1 MRPDTGILHFLSLFT
16 HNILMGVS
24 FSVSDFKSDYL
35 CDSCGGLLY
44 CDLEDTTLQSCIN
57 PSCKQCNQAFT
68 ILDPSAEASP
78 QLHKEL
84 EDEEA
89 KLLALIESCD
99 HEGLA
104 TYAYSARLA
113 LIYSAV
119 TTGVMPS
126 IPMWHAIG
134 DLLILMNT
142 HPPRGSDQSGT
153 TFDSIINMSYERSKR
168 LNFIEDV
175 ENGRYKI
182 VQLSGGKMQVI
193 TMKYLIPIHDML
205 KVYGLASSGNLTD
218 ESELFKFQDI
228 DELVISDVDLKPGV
242 DMADFFNSLWP
253 YVITLRYGFGLY
265 YRTSLQY
272 RYAPARVDIPY
283 ILGISYSLKSKEPV
297 FVSKENLSR
306 HFSKYSEYAEGRI
319 FDQLMAEYA
328 ESHEKVPIM
337 VSVGDK
343 VILDPLT
350 LLYFVIHL
358 NGQAIENSKMRN
370 GRDITLMKKKAA
382 DIFEVKVR
390 NELHKYGY
398 TGPDS
403 AVKVKYEYDVIG
415 ISEAKKRILV
425 IDAKFRDIAPSSI
438 SARTLVEQE
447 LLEPGEGLC
456 YEVERHKTRVD
467 YFTDNLGLFKQ
478 HLKPAGDLRSYQVRA
493 YVVTK
498 HTPLISQYK
507 SIDILSLDDLINT
520 ELAL

>member
-1 MRPDTGILHFLSLFT
+1 MNGLF
-16 HNILMGVS
+16 S
-24 FSVSDFKSDYL
+24 ARDFKSDYL
-35 CDSCGGLLY
+35 CNSCGGLLY
-44 CDLEDTTLQSCIN
+44 CDLEDATLQSCIN
-57 PSCKQCNQAFT
+57 PACKQCNREFT
-68 ILDPSAEASP
+68 IIDPSAEASP

-89 KLLALIESCD
+89 KLLGLIWSCD

-104 TYAYSARLA
+104 TYAYNSRLA
-113 LIYSAV
+113 LINTAV

-142 HPPRGSDQSGT
+142 HPPHGSDQSRT
-153 TFDSIINMSYERSKR
+153 TFDSIIKMSYERSER
-168 LNFIEDV
+168 LNFIENV

-182 VQLSGGKMQVI
+182 VQLPDGKTQVI
-193 TMKYLIPIHDML
+193 MMKYLKPIHDMY
-205 KVYGLASSGNLTD
+205 KVYGLASSGNLVD

-272 RYAPARVDIPY
+272 RYTPARVDIPY
-283 ILGISYSLKSKEPV
+283 ILGVSYSLKSAEPV
-297 FVSKENLSR
+297 FVPKVNLSR
-306 HFSKYSEYAEGRI
+306 YFSKYSEYAEGRT
-319 FDQLMAEYA
+319 FDQIMAEYV

-337 VSVGDK
+337 ISVGDN
-343 VILDPLT
+343 IIMDPLT

-358 NGQAIENSKMRN
+358 NGQYIQNNRLRSGKDIE
-370 GRDITLMKKKAA
+370 IMKKKSA
-382 DIFEVKVR
+382 DIFEAKVR
-390 NELHKYGY
+390 SELHKHGY

-403 AVKVKYEYDVIG
+403 AVKVKYEYDIIG
-415 ISEAKKRILV
+415 ISEVKERILV

-438 SARTLVEQE
+438 SAQTLVEQE
-447 LLEPGEGLC
+447 LMEPGEGLC

-467 YFTDNLGLFKQ
+467 YFKNNLGLFKQ
-478 HLKPAGDLRSYQVRA
+478 YLKPASDLNSYQICS

-498 HTPLISQYK
+498 HTPLLSQYK
-507 SIDILSLDDLINT
+507 GIDILSLDDLINI
-520 ELAL
+520 ELVQ